1 MYSFAAV
8 SSTGSTERA
17 RFHEASFK
25 LYKSDDNEEAAMC
38 FMSDLA
44 KLGRSMFLNSHLT
57 WNGAFI
63 YTAGGVKCL

>member
-38 FMSDLA
+38 FVSDLA
-44 KLGRSMFLNSHLT
+44 KLGRLYVFKQSFNVERS
-57 WNGAFI
+57 I
-63 YTAGGVKCL
+63 YLYGRRC

>member
-1 MYSFAAV
+1 
-8 SSTGSTERA
+8 
-17 RFHEASFK
+17 
-25 LYKSDDNEEAAMC
+25 MC